1 MMEFLDGP
9 VRSPPPSPPPS
20 GTIVLRVDGMHCG
33 HCTGMVDRALR
44 DVAGVTEVE
53 VELDSAGAGVD
64 GRATIQGQASPDAL
78 IAAVTAVGKTAE
90 LLSAPPPPPTE
101 VCTAA
106 TSFLFH
112 VTHNSHSYA
121 RADAAPSL

>member
-1 MMEFLDGP
+1 
-9 VRSPPPSPPPS
+9 
-20 GTIVLRVDGMHCG
+20 MHCG

-90 LLSAPPPPPTE
+90 LPQHLRRHPPRCAQLPP
-101 VCTAA
+101 
-106 TSFLFH
+106 LFY
-112 VTHNSHSYA
+112 SM
-121 RADAAPSL
+121 